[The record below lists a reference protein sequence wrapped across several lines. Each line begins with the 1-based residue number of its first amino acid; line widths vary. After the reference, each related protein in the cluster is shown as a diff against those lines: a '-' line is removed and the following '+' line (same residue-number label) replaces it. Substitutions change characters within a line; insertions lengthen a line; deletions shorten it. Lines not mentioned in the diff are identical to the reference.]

1 MGKIWVPSLFCG
13 RTTKY
18 LHGLNWQKIT
28 RNFLKLVL
36 IYFLLE
42 PILIP
47 TLVSLEANANA
58 KNKPKIIRRILSAYT
73 VHSQYADA
81 SLQNAAYLPSDG
93 YIWPVRGGLT
103 QYFHYG
109 HPGLD
114 IALPSG
120 NPCLASKS
128 GIVEYAGWSK
138 GYGNNVVLIHP
149 DGSKTRYA
157 HFSAILVKTGQGVT
171 QGQSVGKVGSTGW
184 STGPHVHFE
193 IYEKGV
199 AVNPLARLK

>member
-103 QYFHYG
+103 QYFH
-109 HPGLD
+109 
-114 IALPSG
+114 
-120 NPCLASKS
+120 
-128 GIVEYAGWSK
+128 
-138 GYGNNVVLIHP
+138 
-149 DGSKTRYA
+149 
-157 HFSAILVKTGQGVT
+157 
-171 QGQSVGKVGSTGW
+171 
-184 STGPHVHFE
+184 
-193 IYEKGV
+193 
-199 AVNPLARLK
+199 